1 MVREAQDGDLMNK
14 IADAYNHDSP
24 ESNAFYPY
32 RYNQV
37 VDWIESQEPDTILGL
52 GWNSEIEIYNYVN
65 HEYQLTERDFDSNE
79 DL

>member
-1 MVREAQDGDLMNK
+1 MNS

-32 RYNQV
+32 RYDQV
-37 VDWIESQEPDTILGL
+37 ADWIESQEPDAILNL

-65 HEYQLTERDFDSNE
+65 QEFMLAERPFASDE

>member
-1 MVREAQDGDLMNK
+1 MNS
-14 IADAYNHDSP
+14 INDQFNHNYL
-24 ESNAFYPY
+24 ETNAFYPL

-52 GWNSEIEIYNYVN
+52 GWNSEIEIFNYVN
-65 HEYQLTERDFDSNE
+65 QEFMLAERPFASDE